1 MKKKLETKV
10 TTFSQCRIAGY
21 LELSD
26 EAKKYYEKKC
36 RELIQLG
43 LLRTTFLQP
52 LLMWADNYA
61 MYWQLRKE
69 VTAEGSTF
77 KTHNRYGDEV
87 ISANPKVK
95 MMNDA
100 LKQANALAAEFGM
113 TPKAS
118 KRLKSEEAHNEKS
131 ALDVFNETYGG

>member
-1 MKKKLETKV
+1 MKKIETKV
-10 TTFSQCRIAGY
+10 TTFSQCRISGY
-21 LELSD
+21 LELPD
-26 EAKKYYEKKC
+26 TAKKYYEKKC

-69 VTAEGSTF
+69 VTTEGSTF